1 MSNATEDCPICAEK
15 FNGSTRKRCGCPYC
29 QVSYCRE
36 CVGSWLTSIV
46 DEPRCPT
53 DSCKKQWN
61 REFLDSI
68 MTKVWRETEYR
79 VYRETLLFDRER
91 ALLPATQP
99 RIEAINEAGR
109 IERDLITPMR
119 ERRKAIHMQ
128 ISLLHSEEQA
138 LNQQVWDLQ
147 HQSERLRQG
156 VGVDEEA
163 AAKKR
168 SAFVRRCPSEGCR
181 GFLSS
186 AWKCGVC
193 DLYSCS
199 ECHEVKGVARDS
211 EHTCDPG
218 NVETAKLLAKDTKA
232 CPKCGEMI
240 TKIDGCDQMWC
251 VSCHTAF
258 SWRTGQVASGVVH
271 NPHFYEWQRKQ
282 NNGEAPRNPG
292 DIPCGGFVEW
302 ATVRHAIA
310 KKNEYPGWLGVLEA
324 AHRRITHVQN
334 VDMVALNRDGV
345 NINDNIDLRIQY
357 LMKHIDDDDMKAVL
371 QQREKKNEKEREL
384 RRVYETLTGAAADV
398 FRRLILVGEEKGKE
412 VENFQPLIQE
422 LNELRLFINEALDVL
437 RRRYSCI
444 IRGFGDNWDRV
455 ALKKTRDGTAPV
467 VADIKTPY
475 GLFNDIFEQIVA
487 DIAVAP
493 TGNKDDEDGYV
504 TFKALNI
511 KITKA
516 QRAAHQFPRLV
527 NNTQQLAEAVINYFE
542 LRVRQYTY
550 TGGVRNSPVNTNYYK
565 GKADNIVKSVDN
577 WRNHALT
584 LELVVKP
591 LNTIE

>member
-1 MSNATEDCPICAEK
+1 
-15 FNGSTRKRCGCPYC
+15 
-29 QVSYCRE
+29 
-36 CVGSWLTSIV
+36 
-46 DEPRCPT
+46 
-53 DSCKKQWN
+53 
-61 REFLDSI
+61 
-68 MTKVWRETEYR
+68 MTKVWRDSVYCE
-79 VYRETLLFDRER
+79 YRETLLFDRER

-109 IERDLITPMR
+109 IERDLITPMK
-119 ERRKAIHMQ
+119 ERRKAIHVQ

-168 SAFVRRCPSEGCR
+168 SAFVRRCPADGCR

-211 EHTCDPG
+211 PHTCDPG

-271 NPHFYEWQRKQ
+271 NPHYYEWQRKQ
-282 NNGEAPRNPG
+282 NNGEAPRNVG

-310 KKNEYPGWLGVLEA
+310 KRNEYPGWLGVLEA

-334 VDMVALNRDGV
+334 VDMLALNRDGI

-357 LMKHIDDDDMKAVL
+357 LLKQIDDAEMKASL

-398 FRRLILVGEEKGKE
+398 FRRLVVVGEEKGKE
-412 VENFQPLIQE
+412 VENFQPLIRE

-437 RRRYSCI
+437 RRRYNCI

-455 ALKKTRDGTAPV
+455 ALKKTRDA
-467 VADIKTPY
+467 AAAASEIKTPF
-475 GLFNDIFEQIVA
+475 GIFNDLFMQIVA
-487 DIAVAP
+487 EMLVAP
-493 TGNKDDEDGYV
+493 TEHKDGEDGYI
-504 TFKALNI
+504 TFKSISA

-516 QRAAHQFPRLV
+516 MKTAVNFPRLT
-527 NNTQQLAEAVINYFE
+527 NNTQSLAEAVITHLE
-542 LRVRQYTY
+542 LRMKQYIY
-550 TGGVRNSPVNTNYYK
+550 TGGVRNSPGNANYYK
-565 GKADNIVKSVDN
+565 GKANNSAKSIEN
-577 WRNHALT
+577 WKAHAAT

>member
-1 MSNATEDCPICAEK
+1 MATDCPICADK
-15 FNGSTRKRCGCPYC
+15 FNGSTRKRCTCPYC
-29 QVSYCRE
+29 QIDYCRE
-36 CVGSWLTSIV
+36 CVGTWLTSLV

-61 REFLDSI
+61 REFLDTI
-68 MTKVWRETEYR
+68 MTKVWRDSIYR
-79 VYRETLLFDRER
+79 EYRETLLFDRER

-109 IERDLITPMR
+109 VERELIAPMKD
-119 ERRKAIHMQ
+119 RRKNIHVE
-128 ISLLHSEEQA
+128 IARLHAEEQA
-138 LNQQVWDLQ
+138 LNTQVWDLQ
-147 HQSERLRQG
+147 HQAERLRQG
-156 VGVDEEA
+156 VGVDE

-168 SAFVRRCPSEGCR
+168 ATFVRRCPADGCR

-251 VSCHTAF
+251 VSCHSAF
-258 SWRTGQVASGVVH
+258 SWKSGQIATGIVH
-271 NPHFYEWQRKQ
+271 NPHYYEWQRKQ

-292 DIPCGGFVEW
+292 DMPCGGLTDWSVI
-302 ATVRHAIA
+302 RRSIA
-310 KKNEYPGWLGVLEA
+310 PKNTYPGWLSVLEA

-334 VDMVALNRDGV
+334 IDMTALNRDGI
-345 NINDNIDLRIQY
+345 NINDNMDLRIQY
-357 LMKHIDDDDMKAVL
+357 LLKEIDDESMKYTL

-384 RRVYETLTGAAADV
+384 RRVYETLTGAAADI
-398 FRRLILVGEEKGKE
+398 FRRLVIAADEKGKE
-412 VENFQPLIQE
+412 VENLQPLLTE

-437 RRRYSCI
+437 RRRYNCT
-444 IRGFGDNWDRV
+444 IRGFGENWDRTT
-455 ALKKTRDGTAPV
+455 LKKGRDEKSGV
-467 VADIKTPY
+467 EIKTPF
-475 GLFNDIFEQIVA
+475 GTFNDVFELIVTDLENA
-487 DIAVAP
+487 TPCVA
-493 TGNKDDEDGYV
+493 TDDGYIK
-504 TFKALNI
+504 FKYINL
-511 KITKA
+511 KIQKA
-516 QRAAHQFPRLV
+516 RKIARDFPRLT
-527 NNTQQLAEAVINYFE
+527 NNTQSIAEAALAHFDQKYNV
-542 LRVRQYTY
+542 LVY
-550 TGGVRNSPVNTNYYK
+550 TGGLRNSALNSRYYNDRAELSK
-565 GKADNIVKSVDN
+565 GTIDT
-577 WRNHALT
+577 WRNHAVA

-591 LNTIE
+591 INSIE